1 VSQGRMRRC
10 PRPGL
15 LFCAGAL
22 LALALP
28 AFGAPSRKDDLKAKA
43 RKDDKRAA
51 VVSPRP
57 ILLVANE
64 VIERAM
70 PRFLAPPSD
79 TSRPI
84 SVKDGLVGL
93 GAYNPRGGADFGM
106 HAPPRQLFS
115 KVGAGNSLNVDP
127 NTGRSY
133 FTNTP

>member
-1 VSQGRMRRC
+1 MSRRT
-10 PRPGL
+10 RPAL
-15 LFCAGAL
+15 LSWAAAL

-28 AFGAPSRKDDLKAKA
+28 AFGAPSRKEDDSKKKAK
-43 RKDDKRAA
+43 KDDRRGP
-51 VVSPRP
+51 SPRP

-70 PRFLAPPSD
+70 PRLLAPPSD

-84 SVKDGLVGL
+84 SVKDGLLGL

-115 KVGAGNSLNVDP
+115 KAGAGNSLNVDP

>member
-1 VSQGRMRRC
+1 MSQGRMHRG
-10 PRPGL
+10 PRLAL
-15 LFCAGAL
+15 LSCAAL

-28 AFGAPSRKDDLKAKA
+28 ALGAPSRKDDAKAKA
-43 RKDDKRAA
+43 KKDDKRTA
-51 VVSPRP
+51 VVIPRP
-57 ILLVANE
+57 IWLVANE

-93 GAYNPRGGADFGM
+93 GAYNPRGGADFGLQ
-106 HAPPRQLFS
+106 APPRQLFS
-115 KVGAGNSLNVDP
+115 KAGAGNSLNVDP